1 MRSSTGDGPRHQWCE
16 HELHCPPV
24 SDAAMPGPSHLGGH
38 IPASL
43 LLPTALSLSLTR
55 GITDFG
61 LSRERLMQ
69 LAPCRRCRTPTKCRG
84 RAAGDE
90 RRCGR
95 GPREPEGPG
104 PHGVTGRLRASPP
117 TRRPTPVRDQAA
129 GEADDLAGHSRPLA
143 ARLVVQ
149 RRGPAA
155 RHSWSPVATRQVHSR
170 PPAPKPAAGAAVP
183 MCGPETRQTSPAALR
198 RRPAP
203 AAALHLLL
211 RCSLRLSM
219 Y

>member
-69 LAPCRRCRTPTKCRG
+69 LAPCRRCRTPGPTKGRG
-84 RAAGDE
+84 RAAAMSADVRVGLVSLGDRVRTASRVDSE
-90 RRCGR
+90 PRR
-95 GPREPEGPG
+95 
-104 PHGVTGRLRASPP
+104 
-117 TRRPTPVRDQAA
+117 
-129 GEADDLAGHSRPLA
+129 
-143 ARLVVQ
+143 
-149 RRGPAA
+149 
-155 RHSWSPVATRQVHSR
+155 
-170 PPAPKPAAGAAVP
+170 
-183 MCGPETRQTSPAALR
+183 
-198 RRPAP
+198 
-203 AAALHLLL
+203 
-211 RCSLRLSM
+211 
-219 Y
+219 

>member
-1 MRSSTGDGPRHQWCE
+1 MLWSRKSPAPSLLRSLSETAFRRLVRSSTGDGPRHQWCE

-90 RRCGR
+90 RPWGTWAARRHGSTQSLAADSEAHA
-95 GPREPEGPG
+95 GPRPG
-104 PHGVTGRLRASPP
+104 CR
-117 TRRPTPVRDQAA
+117 
-129 GEADDLAGHSRPLA
+129 
-143 ARLVVQ
+143 
-149 RRGPAA
+149 
-155 RHSWSPVATRQVHSR
+155 
-170 PPAPKPAAGAAVP
+170 
-183 MCGPETRQTSPAALR
+183 
-198 RRPAP
+198 
-203 AAALHLLL
+203 
-211 RCSLRLSM
+211 
-219 Y
+219 